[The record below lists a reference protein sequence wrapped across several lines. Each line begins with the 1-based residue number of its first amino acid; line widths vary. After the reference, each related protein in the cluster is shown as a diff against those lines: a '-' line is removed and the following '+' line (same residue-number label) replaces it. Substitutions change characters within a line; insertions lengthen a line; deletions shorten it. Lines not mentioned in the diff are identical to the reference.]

1 LPRTLAILDRQVG
14 DQHRSGRLG
23 NLTQTGIMDM
33 SATAKSK
40 NSSIDFKNNGLP
52 KTEYGPPNKTTILSA
67 LE

>member
-1 LPRTLAILDRQVG
+1 
-14 DQHRSGRLG
+14 
-23 NLTQTGIMDM
+23 M

-40 NSSIDFKNNGLP
+40 NSSIDFKNNCLP